1 MSQYKKDTNPP
12 KSIYKFNKFPIKIHE
27 RFLVDIDK
35 IILKFIW
42 QGKRTRI
49 AKRILRY
56 KNKVVEITL
65 PDFKT
70 YYIATVIKTGWY
82 QQRDRHIDNWNKI
95 EKPEIDP

>member
-70 YYIATVIKTGWY
+70 YYIATVIKTG
-82 QQRDRHIDNWNKI
+82 
-95 EKPEIDP
+95 